1 MTYKQFR
8 KSVSKRGLEVAD
20 VVFGM
25 SGIMPKVGRIW
36 TTPGGESYYDPNT
49 KVVSVS
55 ALQADFVLQKLGV
68 KDDEDIDWVVAFML
82 AHEIT
87 HSVFGRSKT
96 EHETSVFALDAL
108 VTCSII
114 TKSNRDD
121 LLQIF

>member
-8 KSVSKRGLEVAD
+8 KSVSKQSLNAAD
-20 VVFGM
+20 AVFIK
-25 SGIMPKVGRIW
+25 SDIMPSCNIM

-49 KVVSVS
+49 KTVSVS

-82 AHEIT
+82 AHEIA

-108 VTCSII
+108 VACSII

>member
-8 KSVSKRGLEVAD
+8 ESVNNLCSYVID
-20 VVFGM
+20 VVFIQ
-25 SGIMPKVGRIW
+25 SDIMPKVKNIL
-36 TTPGGESYYDPNT
+36 TTPGGESYYDPAT
-49 KVVSVS
+49 KTVSVS
-55 ALQADFVLQKLGV
+55 ALQADFVLQKLCV

-96 EHETSVFALDAL
+96 EHETSLFALDAL
-108 VTCSII
+108 VSDCFI
-114 TKSNRDD
+114 TKNNRDD

>member
-8 KSVSKRGLEVAD
+8 KSVSKQSLNAAD
-20 VVFGM
+20 AVFIK
-25 SGIMPKVGRIW
+25 SDIMPKVNGIF

-49 KVVSVS
+49 KNVSVS

-108 VTCSII
+108 VSNFII
-114 TKSNRDD
+114 TERNREA

>member
-8 KSVSKRGLEVAD
+8 KSVSKLCLEVAD
-20 VVFGM
+20 AVFGI
-25 SGIMPKVGRIW
+25 SGIMPKVGNIL
-36 TTPGGESYYDPNT
+36 TTPGGESYYDPIT

-55 ALQADFVLQKLGV
+55 ALQADFILQKFGV
-68 KDDEDIDWVVAFML
+68 KDNEDIDWVVAFML

-108 VTCSII
+108 VACSII
-114 TKSNRDD
+114 TNSNRDD

>member
-8 KSVSKRGLEVAD
+8 HAVKKLAVKVSDAIWVRTD
-20 VVFGM
+20 
-25 SGIMPKVGRIW
+25 IMPSCNIM

-55 ALQADFVLQKLGV
+55 ALQADFILQKFGV
-68 KDDEDIDWVVAFML
+68 KDNEDIDWVVAFML

-108 VTCSII
+108 VACSII